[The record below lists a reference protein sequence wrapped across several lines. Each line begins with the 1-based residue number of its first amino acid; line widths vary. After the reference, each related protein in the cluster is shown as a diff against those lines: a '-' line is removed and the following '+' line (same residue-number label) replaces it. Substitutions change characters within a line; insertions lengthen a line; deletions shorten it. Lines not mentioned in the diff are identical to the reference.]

1 MRPNS
6 LVTRRRFF
14 QTVSAAST
22 INLAPLLHGGGS
34 TDQVA
39 LPLAFSALKPL
50 GERVRPI
57 TPDEFG
63 QRIERA
69 QRLMAEAPPA
79 PSGSPSQAA
88 KYDALFFA
96 PSTSLYYFTGIRWGL
111 SERIVGLVIPR
122 VGHPVL
128 VVPAFEE
135 GRPREKLPRPVRM
148 FWAARAGAAILRGL

>member
-50 GERVRPI
+50 GDRVHPI
-57 TPDEFG
+57 PPDEFG
-63 QRIERA
+63 QRIDHA
-69 QRLMAEAPPA
+69 HRLMVGAPPA
-79 PSGSPSQAA
+79 PSGSPPQPEN
-88 KYDALFFA
+88 YHPLFLA
-96 PSTSLYYFTGIRWGL
+96 PATSLSSSPRIPWGL
-111 SERIVGLVIPR
+111 RD
-122 VGHPVL
+122 
-128 VVPAFEE
+128 
-135 GRPREKLPRPVRM
+135 RP
-148 FWAARAGAAILRGL
+148 